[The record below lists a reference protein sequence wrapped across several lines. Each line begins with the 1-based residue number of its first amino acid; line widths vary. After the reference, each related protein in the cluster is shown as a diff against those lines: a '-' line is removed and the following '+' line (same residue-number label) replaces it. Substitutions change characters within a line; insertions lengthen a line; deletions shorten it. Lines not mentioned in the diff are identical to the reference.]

1 MTAIKKQ
8 QQTAKVKT
16 FVLQN
21 ISVVNSR
28 LVTPVHRSFVS
39 QYTLL
44 ASGHNLGQVSKSA
57 PNADGSFWIN
67 SNATFPNGDAVPPVE
82 TVTRTLKP
90 FINNGLE
97 LGEGSLVD
105 LLFNVVNVKDKIFYN
120 LRTVRVL
127 DYVAPFDHLSA
138 FKTADDANANLAD
151 DAKAARAEK
160 AKAARAAKAA
170 KKLGEEIPF

>member
-8 QQTAKVKT
+8 QQTAKVQT

-28 LVTPVHRSFVS
+28 LVTPVHRSFGS

-82 TVTRTLKP
+82 TVNRNLKP
-90 FINNGLE
+90 FLNNGLE

-127 DYVAPFDHLSA
+127 QYVAPFDHLSA
-138 FKTADDANANLAD
+138 FKTADDANLAD
-151 DAKAARAEK
+151 DAKQQKAEK
-160 AKAARAAKAA
+160 AKAARAAKADA